1 MVICFQHLTNI
12 HALFLFT
19 WQNDISNNC
28 ILMKPWSL
36 SGSLVPYQSMMSRTN
51 AFRPV
56 IVQLSMAPFQ
66 LTARD
71 LSSSDLPTFKF
82 VNLEFFTSTH
92 TFTHKIKSQW
102 YLKVRFI
109 KYPNITLQVKSLPN
123 NMDRAWDSWLMLDKY
138 SLSRSIST
146 ELSNSSLE
154 SCTW

>member
-1 MVICFQHLTNI
+1 
-12 HALFLFT
+12 
-19 WQNDISNNC
+19 
-28 ILMKPWSL
+28 MKPWSL

-123 NMDRAWDSWLMLDKY
+123 NMDRA
-138 SLSRSIST
+138 
-146 ELSNSSLE
+146 
-154 SCTW
+154 